1 MAATKKKRMTKAELV
16 AALADKTDLSKKDI
30 QGVLEALRD
39 IAKKEL
45 GRRGPGELVIPD
57 LVKLQVKLTPAR
69 KARKGRNPRTGEEI
83 TIPARPAQKKVKA
96 TPIKKLN
103 DLIK

>member
-1 MAATKKKRMTKAELV
+1 MAATKKKRMTKAELI
-16 AALADKTDLSKKDI
+16 AALADKTDLSKKEI

-57 LVKLQVKLTPAR
+57 LVKLQVRLSPAR
-69 KARKGRNPRTGEEI
+69 KARKGRNPRTGEEVI
-83 TIPARPAQKKVKA
+83 IPAKPAQKKVKA
-96 TPIKKLN
+96 TAVKKLN